1 MDDNSKLNITNN
13 ELDME
18 SKGFNSVNSNEK
30 NASNPLDLSTKDI
43 DQRSDSI
50 HYKKLKIEIPDIT
63 LSLDDLEKKVNDIF
77 DDSNLSILEKSKKL
91 TEFKKYVKQEQDKI
105 NFMIDKVSE
114 ISPKKSKK
122 FKSLSLDDLVTL
134 FEQEED
140 INSKIKIY
148 QNICYSINKFK
159 SKIFDI
165 DETDE

>member
-1 MDDNSKLNITNN
+1 MDDDSKLNVSKN

-18 SKGFNSVNSNEK
+18 LECTAFNSNEK
-30 NASNPLDLSTKDI
+30 NATNPLDSI
-43 DQRSDSI
+43 DD
-50 HYKKLKIEIPDIT
+50 YKKLKIEIPDIT
-63 LSLDDLEKKVNDIF
+63 LSLDDLEKKINDIF

-114 ISPKKSKK
+114 ISPKKSKR
-122 FKSLSLDDLVTL
+122 FKSLTLDDLVTL

-140 INSKIKIY
+140 INNKIKIY

>member
-1 MDDNSKLNITNN
+1 MDDNSKLNVIKNESNN
-13 ELDME
+13 IDILE
-18 SKGFNSVNSNEK
+18 SKDSYQYCKEKPEFDSNFDDYNE
-30 NASNPLDLSTKDI
+30 SNF
-43 DQRSDSI
+43 
-50 HYKKLKIEIPDIT
+50 KKLKIEIPDIT
-63 LSLDDLEKKVNDIF
+63 LSLDDLEKNINNVF
-77 DDSNLSILEKSKKL
+77 DDSDLSILEKSKKL

-140 INSKIKIY
+140 INNKIKIY

-165 DETDE
+165 DKIDE